1 MNDLLSKEG
10 YEVVT
15 AKDGLSALDTLKRYT
30 PDVIFVDL
38 IMPRIDGKQLCRVI
52 RRMKQVRDAY
62 VIVLSATVIED
73 GFDIDELGVSALLAK
88 VPLKELASNILWVLN
103 HPDEARSRCLAGE
116 VIGSDKV
123 FIRKITR
130 ELLSVKKHFEVVLET
145 IPAGILEI
153 TSQGKLIYAN
163 RKAVSLLHI
172 TEDRVLGASFGEIFG
187 KDNRQRVEGLL
198 KTMGETAAETED
210 DSPLTINDHRLN
222 LAVIPT
228 GGSDANTLVIIND
241 VTGETEARGTLKAA
255 KEQMEEIIEKN
266 SDAMVIVNSDG
277 TVLFANP
284 AAEVLFKRGRDVLV
298 GGEFGFPV
306 VPDESIELDLVG
318 PDRTYSVA
326 EMRIVEIEW
335 IGEKA
340 YLVSL
345 RDITRRKEME
355 KSLRSANQMILD
367 QQKTLIEEER
377 LRVLLEMAGATVHE
391 LSQPLMTLL
400 GNIDLLKTEKDVPK
414 TLSNRLANIVDSGKK
429 ISAIV
434 RKIRAMRRYETRP
447 YAGGATIIDFHQKAA
462 LLLVEESDRDYEAIN
477 AIFKEEEN
485 IHLRRARSMAEAF
498 KFLEHNEIDLILMDY
513 VLTDGNA
520 LQFIKT
526 MNDKGMEIPVV
537 VTTGSGDEMTATR
550 VIQAGAAD
558 YLPKEFITKE
568 FVSRSVSN
576 ALEKGRLNKELKKV
590 REKLTEMAT
599 IDDLTGLYNRRYAME
614 ALETEIERAKRYH
627 TPLTLC
633 MIDLDR
639 FKNVNDRYGHPAG
652 DAVLTDVGKLLND
665 SARQTDIA
673 CRYGGEEFVLILPNT
688 DEKGAMVFCERLRED
703 VAQHEVE
710 WNGTFLGVTISIG
723 VAQYDNR
730 KDPSPTDLVE
740 RADKALYRAKEEGRN
755 RVCRF

>member
-52 RRMKQVRDAY
+52 RGMKQVRDAY

-88 VPLKELASNILWVLN
+88 VPLEELASNILWVLD

-123 FIRKITR
+123 FTRKITR

-228 GGSDANTLVIIND
+228 GGSNANTLVIIND

-355 KSLRSANQMILD
+355 ESLRSANQMILD

-755 RVCRF
+755 RVVRF